1 MTMKTVTFGDYL
13 DAKRQMKTT
22 PTLDNILKY
31 VEIATLLKGCLS
43 TYHYDLANKYLKM
56 CP

>member
-1 MTMKTVTFGDYL
+1 MKTVTFGDYL